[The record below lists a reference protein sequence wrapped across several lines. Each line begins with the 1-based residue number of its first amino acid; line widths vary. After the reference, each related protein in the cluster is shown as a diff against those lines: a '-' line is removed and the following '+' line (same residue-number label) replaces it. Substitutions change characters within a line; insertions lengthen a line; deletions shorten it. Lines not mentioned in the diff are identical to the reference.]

1 MDKKIRIENK
11 KIADILRGEIEYKE
25 ICLRTEENGINEMKF
40 YSQKDLSQEDLW
52 GRKTDDIG
60 YYEEWYKDFTQE
72 ELDSITEL
80 SICYT
85 NVGDIKELEKLKNL
99 KKLSIISGNSN
110 LYAKIEN
117 GEIDEESPYYR
128 EKNNIDDFKML
139 GKLKN
144 IEELRIESEENLSK
158 LDVTNMKNLK
168 KLELINNIN
177 LKEVIGLKEVENL
190 EKILMSRNGTGNLE
204 LKEFDIMSAVE
215 NKRLKEVILD
225 VDMFPNLIKE
235 FPQLVEKIEEYEKNN
250 EKVYTWIENK
260 STYEH
265 WENKFSTRNLKE
277 MDIRVEEILQN
288 IIKPEYTEIE
298 KTLAI
303 YNYITDNVAY
313 DYKMLEFD
321 QEMQKYEKY
330 FLFLE
335 GSSNRSSYSIIN
347 KRILG
352 KQSSF
357 NAIMKGKAV
366 CQGYAQMMHYMLT
379 KENIESREIGC
390 IANQIT
396 EEQELE
402 DKEIDHSVIR
412 VKTDDNWYYYD
423 PTWDA
428 GKTTYEYAYKTKDEF
443 YKKYTL
449 SAQEEKIQSVKQ
461 KKYNDKELENK
472 INKIYS
478 DKNDKIIKKQN
489 EKKDTVYTSLF
500 KGLKGLYNKFCIR
513 KEELENVKEELFD
526 REEIIRENS
535 YEKDKDIN
543 RGVEDK
549 EARGFDEREQY

>member
-11 KIADILRGEIEYKE
+11 EIANILRGEIEYKVIE
-25 ICLRTEENGINEMKF
+25 DFAEENSMSEDNILV
-40 YSQKDLSQEDLW
+40 QKDFSDW
-52 GRKTDDIG
+52 NIDDVE
-60 YYEEWYKDFTQE
+60 YNEEWYKDFTQE

-85 NVGDIKELEKLKNL
+85 NVGDIKELEKLQNL

-215 NKRLKEVILD
+215 NKILKEVVLD

-235 FPQLVEKIEEYEKNN
+235 FPQLVEKIEQYEKNN
-250 EKVYTWIENK
+250 ERVYTWIENK
-260 STYEH
+260 SIYNG
-265 WENKFSTRNLKE
+265 WANKFNTRNLKE

-303 YNYITDNVAY
+303 YNYITENVDY

-321 QEMQKYEKY
+321 QEMKKDEKY
-330 FLFLE
+330 CVFLE
-335 GSSNRSSYSIIN
+335 ESSNRSSYSIIN

-366 CQGYAQMMHYMLT
+366 CQGYANMMHYMLT

-390 IANQIT
+390 IADPII

-402 DKEIDHSVIR
+402 DKGIDHSVIR
-412 VKTDDNWYYYD
+412 VKTDDEWYYYD
-423 PTWDA
+423 PTWDT
-428 GKTTYEYAYKTKDEF
+428 GKTKYEYAYKTKDEF
-443 YKKYTL
+443 YKKHTL

-461 KKYNDKELENK
+461 KKYNDKELEKK
-472 INKIYS
+472 INKLNC

-489 EKKDTVYTSLF
+489 EKKDTVYNRLF
-500 KGLKGLYNKFCIR
+500 KGLKNLYDKFGIK
-513 KEELENVKEELFD
+513 KEELENIKEELFD
-526 REEIIRENS
+526 REEIIRENI
-535 YEKDKDIN
+535 YEKDKEVFNNEEIN
-543 RGVEDK
+543 
-549 EARGFDEREQY
+549 FYER

>member
-11 KIADILRGEIEYKE
+11 EIANILRGEIEYKVIE
-25 ICLRTEENGINEMKF
+25 DFAEENSMSEDNILV
-40 YSQKDLSQEDLW
+40 QKDFSDLNI
-52 GRKTDDIG
+52 DDVE
-60 YYEEWYKDFTQE
+60 YNEEWYKDFTQE

-85 NVGDIKELEKLKNL
+85 NVGDIKELEKLQNL

-144 IEELRIESEENLSK
+144 IEELRIESEENLFK

-215 NKRLKEVILD
+215 NKILKEVVLD

-235 FPQLVEKIEEYEKNN
+235 FPQLVEKIEQYEKNN
-250 EKVYTWIENK
+250 ERVYTWIENK
-260 STYEH
+260 SIYNG
-265 WENKFSTRNLKE
+265 WANKFNTRNLKE

-303 YNYITDNVAY
+303 YNYITENVDY

-321 QEMQKYEKY
+321 QEMKKDEKY
-330 FLFLE
+330 CVFLE
-335 GSSNRSSYSIIN
+335 ESFNRSSYSIIN

-366 CQGYAQMMHYMLT
+366 CQGYANMMHYMLT
-379 KENIESREIGC
+379 KENIESIEIGC
-390 IANQIT
+390 IADPII

-402 DKEIDHSVIR
+402 DKGIDHSVIR
-412 VKTDDNWYYYD
+412 VKTDDEWYYYD
-423 PTWDA
+423 PTWDT
-428 GKTTYEYAYKTKDEF
+428 GKTKYEYAYKTKDEF
-443 YKKYTL
+443 YKKHTL

-461 KKYNDKELENK
+461 KKYNDKELEKK
-472 INKIYS
+472 INKLNC
-478 DKNDKIIKKQN
+478 DKNDKIIKKQK
-489 EKKDTVYTSLF
+489 EKEDTVYNRLF
-500 KGLKGLYNKFCIR
+500 KGLKNLYDKFGIK

-526 REEIIRENS
+526 REEIIRENI
-535 YEKDKDIN
+535 YEKDKEVFNNEEIN
-543 RGVEDK
+543 
-549 EARGFDEREQY
+549 FDER

>member
-1 MDKKIRIENK
+1 MDKKIRIEN
-11 KIADILRGEIEYKE
+11 DNLVSILRAELEEKLKE
-25 ICLRTEENGINEMKF
+25 DYTEESDIEDFIEESDINELKW
-40 YSQKDLSQEDLW
+40 YSQEDLW

-85 NVGDIKELEKLKNL
+85 NVGDIKELEKLQNL

-144 IEELRIESEENLSK
+144 IEELRIESEENLFK

-215 NKRLKEVILD
+215 NKILKEVVLD

-235 FPQLVEKIEEYEKNN
+235 FPQLVEKIEQYEKNN
-250 EKVYTWIENK
+250 ERVYTWIENK
-260 STYEH
+260 SIYDG
-265 WENKFSTRNLKE
+265 WANKFNTRNLKE

-303 YNYITDNVAY
+303 YNYITENVDY

-321 QEMQKYEKY
+321 QEMKKDEKY
-330 FLFLE
+330 CVFLE
-335 GSSNRSSYSIIN
+335 ESSNRSSYSIIN

-366 CQGYAQMMHYMLT
+366 CQGYSQMMHYMLT

-390 IANQIT
+390 TANPIT
-396 EEQELE
+396 EEQE

-412 VKTDDNWYYYD
+412 VKTDDEWYYYD
-423 PTWDA
+423 PTWDT
-428 GKTTYEYAYKTKDEF
+428 GKTKYEYAYKTKDEF
-443 YKKYTL
+443 YKKHTL
-449 SAQEEKIQSVKQ
+449 SAGEERIQSVKQ
-461 KKYNDKELENK
+461 KKYNNKELEKK
-472 INKIYS
+472 INKIYCN
-478 DKNDKIIKKQN
+478 KNNKIIKKQN
-489 EKKDTVYTSLF
+489 EKKDTVYNRLF
-500 KGLKGLYNKFCIR
+500 KGLKNLYDKFGIK

-535 YEKDKDIN
+535 YEKEKEVFNNEEIN
-543 RGVEDK
+543 
-549 EARGFDEREQY
+549 FY

>member
-11 KIADILRGEIEYKE
+11 EIANILRGEIEYKVIE
-25 ICLRTEENGINEMKF
+25 DFAEENSMSEDNILV
-40 YSQKDLSQEDLW
+40 QKDFSDLNI
-52 GRKTDDIG
+52 DDVE
-60 YYEEWYKDFTQE
+60 YNEEWYKDFTQE

-85 NVGDIKELEKLKNL
+85 KVGDIKDLEKLKNL
-99 KKLSIISGNSN
+99 TKLSIISENSS
-110 LYAKIEN
+110 LYAKFEN
-117 GEIDEESPYYR
+117 GEIDEESYYFR
-128 EKNNIDDFKML
+128 EKTNIEDFGII
-139 GKLKN
+139 GKLKS
-144 IEELRIESEENLSK
+144 IEELRIESEENLFK
-158 LDVTNMKNLK
+158 LDVTNLK
-168 KLELINNIN
+168 KLKKIELINNIN
-177 LKEVIGLKEVENL
+177 LKEVKGLNELENL
-190 EKILMSRNGTGNLE
+190 EKILMSRNGTGSVE
-204 LKEFDIMSAVE
+204 LKQFDIMSAVE
-215 NKRLKEVILD
+215 NKILKEVVLD

-235 FPQLVEKIEEYEKNN
+235 FPQLVEKIEQYEKNN
-250 EKVYTWIENK
+250 ERVYTWIENK
-260 STYEH
+260 SIYNG
-265 WENKFSTRNLKE
+265 WANKFNTRNLKE

-321 QEMQKYEKY
+321 QEMKKDEKY
-330 FLFLE
+330 CVFLE
-335 GSSNRSSYSIIN
+335 ESSNRSSYSIIN

-390 IANQIT
+390 IADPII

-402 DKEIDHSVIR
+402 DKEVDHSVIR
-412 VKTDDNWYYYD
+412 VKTDDEWYYYD
-423 PTWDA
+423 PTWDT
-428 GKTTYEYAYKTKDEF
+428 GKTKYEYAYKTKDEF
-443 YKKYTL
+443 YKKHTL

-461 KKYNDKELENK
+461 KKYNDKELEKK

-489 EKKDTVYTSLF
+489 EKKDTVYNRLF
-500 KGLKGLYNKFCIR
+500 KGLKNLYDKFGIK

-526 REEIIRENS
+526 REEIIRENI
-535 YEKDKDIN
+535 YEKDKEVFNNEEIN
-543 RGVEDK
+543 
-549 EARGFDEREQY
+549 FDER

>member
-11 KIADILRGEIEYKE
+11 KIVDILRGEIEYKE

-85 NVGDIKELEKLKNL
+85 NVGDIKELEKL
-99 KKLSIISGNSN
+99 
-110 LYAKIEN
+110 
-117 GEIDEESPYYR
+117 
-128 EKNNIDDFKML
+128 
-139 GKLKN
+139 
-144 IEELRIESEENLSK
+144 
-158 LDVTNMKNLK
+158 KNLK

-489 EKKDTVYTSLF
+489 EKKDTVYNRLF
-500 KGLKGLYNKFCIR
+500 KGLKNLYDKFGIK

-526 REEIIRENS
+526 REEIIRENI

>member
-11 KIADILRGEIEYKE
+11 EIANILRGEIEYKVIE
-25 ICLRTEENGINEMKF
+25 DFAEENSMSEDNILV
-40 YSQKDLSQEDLW
+40 QKDFSDW
-52 GRKTDDIG
+52 NIDDVE
-60 YYEEWYKDFTQE
+60 YNEEWYKDFTQE

-85 NVGDIKELEKLKNL
+85 NVGDIKELEKLQNL

-215 NKRLKEVILD
+215 NKILKEVVLD

-235 FPQLVEKIEEYEKNN
+235 FPQLVEKIEQYEKNN
-250 EKVYTWIENK
+250 ERVYTWIENK
-260 STYEH
+260 SIYNG
-265 WENKFSTRNLKE
+265 WANKFNTRNLKE

-303 YNYITDNVAY
+303 YNYITENVDY

-321 QEMQKYEKY
+321 QEMKKDEKY
-330 FLFLE
+330 CVFLE
-335 GSSNRSSYSIIN
+335 ESSNRSSYSIIN

-366 CQGYAQMMHYMLT
+366 CQGYANMMHYMLT

-390 IANQIT
+390 IADPII

-402 DKEIDHSVIR
+402 DKGIDHSVIR
-412 VKTDDNWYYYD
+412 VKTDDEWYYYD
-423 PTWDA
+423 PTWDT
-428 GKTTYEYAYKTKDEF
+428 GKTKYEYAYKTKDEF
-443 YKKYTL
+443 YKKHTL

-461 KKYNDKELENK
+461 KKYNDKELEKK
-472 INKIYS
+472 INKLNC

-489 EKKDTVYTSLF
+489 EKKDTVYNRLF
-500 KGLKGLYNKFCIR
+500 KGLKNLYDKFGIK

-526 REEIIRENS
+526 REEIIRENI
-535 YEKDKDIN
+535 YEKDKEVFNNEEIN
-543 RGVEDK
+543 
-549 EARGFDEREQY
+549 FYER

>member
-1 MDKKIRIENK
+1 MDKKIRIEN
-11 KIADILRGEIEYKE
+11 DNLVSILRAELEEKLKE
-25 ICLRTEENGINEMKF
+25 DYTEESDIEDFIEESDINELKW
-40 YSQKDLSQEDLW
+40 YSQEDLW

-85 NVGDIKELEKLKNL
+85 NVGDIKELEKLQNL

-144 IEELRIESEENLSK
+144 IEELRIESEENLFK

-215 NKRLKEVILD
+215 NKILKEVVLD

-235 FPQLVEKIEEYEKNN
+235 FPQLVEKIEQYEKNN
-250 EKVYTWIENK
+250 ERVYTWIENK
-260 STYEH
+260 SIYDG
-265 WENKFSTRNLKE
+265 WANKFNTRNLKE

-303 YNYITDNVAY
+303 YNYITENVDY

-321 QEMQKYEKY
+321 QEMKKDEKY
-330 FLFLE
+330 CVFLE
-335 GSSNRSSYSIIN
+335 ESSNRSSYSIIN

-366 CQGYAQMMHYMLT
+366 CQGYANMMHYMLT
-379 KENIESREIGC
+379 KENIESIEIGC
-390 IANQIT
+390 IADPII

-402 DKEIDHSVIR
+402 DKGIDHSVIR
-412 VKTDDNWYYYD
+412 VKTDDEWYYYD

-428 GKTTYEYAYKTKDEF
+428 GKFELRNAFKTKEEF
-443 YKKYTL
+443 EKNHTFTVLEEKIKSPEEKKYTVEEL
-449 SAQEEKIQSVKQ
+449 NKKLKYVLEDRTNIVQEKKEKEQ
-461 KKYNDKELENK
+461 KENRKKEIDKGVENK
-472 INKIYS
+472 
-478 DKNDKIIKKQN
+478 D
-489 EKKDTVYTSLF
+489 
-500 KGLKGLYNKFCIR
+500 
-513 KEELENVKEELFD
+513 
-526 REEIIRENS
+526 
-535 YEKDKDIN
+535 
-543 RGVEDK
+543 
-549 EARGFDEREQY
+549 ARSFDERD

>member
-11 KIADILRGEIEYKE
+11 EIANILRGEIEYKE
-25 ICLRTEENGINEMKF
+25 ICLRTKESDINEI
-40 YSQKDLSQEDLW
+40 SQKDLSQKDLW
-52 GRKTDDIG
+52 GRNTDDIG
-60 YYEEWYKDFTQE
+60 YYDEWYKDFTQE

-99 KKLSIISGNSN
+99 RKLSIISGNSN

-215 NKRLKEVILD
+215 NKILKEVVLD

-235 FPQLVEKIEEYEKNN
+235 FPQLVEKIEQYEKNN
-250 EKVYTWIENK
+250 ERVYTWIENK
-260 STYEH
+260 SIYNG
-265 WENKFSTRNLKE
+265 WANKFNTRNLKE

-303 YNYITDNVAY
+303 YNYITENVDY

-321 QEMQKYEKY
+321 QEMKKDEKY
-330 FLFLE
+330 CVFLE
-335 GSSNRSSYSIIN
+335 ESSNKSSYSIIN

-366 CQGYAQMMHYMLT
+366 CQGYANMMHYMLT

-390 IANQIT
+390 IADPII

-402 DKEIDHSVIR
+402 DKGIDHSVIR
-412 VKTDDNWYYYD
+412 VKTDDEWYYYD
-423 PTWDA
+423 PTWDT
-428 GKTTYEYAYKTKDEF
+428 GKTKYEYAYKTKDEF
-443 YKKYTL
+443 YKKHTL

-461 KKYNDKELENK
+461 KKYNDKELEKK
-472 INKIYS
+472 INKLNC

-489 EKKDTVYTSLF
+489 EKKDTVYNRLF
-500 KGLKGLYNKFCIR
+500 KGLKNLYDKFGIK

-526 REEIIRENS
+526 REEIIRENI
-535 YEKDKDIN
+535 YEKDKEVFNNEEIN
-543 RGVEDK
+543 
-549 EARGFDEREQY
+549 FYER